1 MKERIKKII
10 EKALSQYRKKE
21 ISEGLLSGYTLY
33 IFKERERRGKY
44 DGFLYLYN
52 PEKASLK
59 DVLSDKFK
67 RIKTGY
73 TPRIA
78 LILTEDE
85 LIVKDYRT
93 DRKIK
98 KTLKKVNKTFLKKIE
113 KALSEPEE
121 ENFNKLF
128 DRTDIIEEFYILY
141 KKSRKYLQDCITGIS
156 DGDRRDEFVD
166 NLMMQ
171 MLTLWYLQERG
182 FFNKDTSY
190 FITKFMEIK
199 QKKLDGGF
207 RSYYDFLKYFSDKV
221 SNNIGASLYK
231 DEALGEVAVLG
242 PAVFLNGEVEPDGA
256 ITIPDRCFYKEGF
269 TDRLITTPPK
279 KVDPEVPLLNLF
291 ESRDWVEGDIDE
303 FVLGALYEK
312 LMTEDLRKRTG
323 SYYTPE
329 EITRYICK
337 NTIEPYLLDRVNEES
352 GRSWGSIDE
361 VIEKGDREA
370 LLTLFKELKEIKILD
385 PAVGS
390 AHFLE
395 SAINLLL
402 GIYEKVWERA
412 REIGLKTGL
421 EILAA
426 NEKGY
431 IEPIDLLK
439 IPDSEDGREQLKLYV
454 KFFIILSKNVY
465 GVDINPNA
473 IKVAKAR
480 LFLTIARHFD
490 AKRGHFIRF
499 PNLHFNLRCGNSLIG
514 YLDLREG
521 GGKGGKEGGRD
532 EGKGSQLSLDLF
544 VKEDEAGY
552 IADHITVVSGIES
565 YLRKVS
571 EALGIEGDIVSEVK
585 ELNRILSKRRITW
598 SEFERV
604 LRTKEKLITILI
616 ASLNLEHA
624 KPLNEL
630 LNRITELFNE
640 KLDERFAEEH
650 NIELEDLKQI
660 KTFHWVF
667 EFPEGF
673 LDRGGFDVVVG
684 NPPYGDSL
692 VELEKS
698 VLFYDYIT
706 SNLNEISANFFEREL
721 NLMIPGGTLGN
732 VTTVRWL
739 YDHRFKPLHD
749 LLLSSME
756 YSRITCFE
764 RRPSQIFKDAQVQV
778 TIVSGKKCQKE
789 ECVGLVET
797 SRFIRFSHE
806 ERSQILTFSNIEY
819 ESIDGLILRE
829 SIGGDIYKRYQILPK
844 VGSKIARSILEKLR
858 DNSSGVVGD
867 FVKEG
872 GNHVIYRQ
880 RGGGYRPIAV
890 MEAIYQS
897 TGFAPL
903 YFSEKIYRDLS
914 FLIVNSH
921 LFYFFWM
928 VYSNARN
935 LDIGLIKR
943 FPVPPSKKIKEFESY
958 ISGLADRVWEDMIN
972 AFDRKNNYF
981 RMSKI
986 RKSLIEIDILLSELY
1001 GLTKKELEYII
1012 HYDEKYI
1019 WE

>member
-10 EKALSQYRKKE
+10 EKALSPYRKKE

-52 PEKASLK
+52 PEKAYLK

-156 DGDRRDEFVD
+156 DENRRDEFVD

-207 RSYYDFLKYFSDKV
+207 RSYYEFLKYFSDKV
-221 SNNIGASLYK
+221 SNNIGEFLCK
-231 DEALGEVAVLG
+231 DEALGEVTVLG
-242 PAVFLNGEVEPDGA
+242 PAVFLNGEIEPDEA

-361 VIEKGDREA
+361 VIENGDREA
-370 LLTLFKELKEIKILD
+370 LLTLFRKLKEIKILD

-465 GVDINPNA
+465 GVDINPSA
-473 IKVAKAR
+473 LGIAKAR
-480 LFLTIARHFD
+480 LFLTLAKHFKVGKEKD
-490 AKRGHFIRF
+490 VFIRF
-499 PNLHFNLRCGNSLIG
+499 PNVHFNLRDGNSLIG
-514 YLDLREG
+514 YVDIERQKP
-521 GGKGGKEGGRD
+521 KG
-532 EGKGSQLSLDLF
+532 QLQLDLF
-544 VKEDEAGY
+544 VNEEQAEYMVERIK
-552 IADHITVVSGIES
+552 VVSE
-565 YLRKVS
+565 LKPHL
-571 EALGIEGDIVSEVK
+571 EKTANALEISGNVVNEVK
-585 ELNRILSKRRITW
+585 DLNRILLKKQISW
-598 SEFERV
+598 HDFEKV
-604 LRTKEKLITILI
+604 LRTKEKLIRILI
-616 ASLNLEHA
+616 ASLNSQHA

-630 LNRITELFNE
+630 LGLITDLFNH
-640 KLDERFAEEH
+640 KLDEKFAEEH
-650 NIELEDLKQI
+650 GVDLDDLKKI

-667 EFPEGF
+667 EFPEVF

-684 NPPYGDSL
+684 NPPYG
-692 VELEKS
+692 
-698 VLFYDYIT
+698 F
-706 SNLNEISANFFEREL
+706 
-721 NLMIPGGTLGN
+721 
-732 VTTVRWL
+732 
-739 YDHRFKPLHD
+739 
-749 LLLSSME
+749 
-756 YSRITCFE
+756 
-764 RRPSQIFKDAQVQV
+764 RRA
-778 TIVSGKKCQKE
+778 
-789 ECVGLVET
+789 
-797 SRFIRFSHE
+797 
-806 ERSQILTFSNIEY
+806 
-819 ESIDGLILRE
+819 
-829 SIGGDIYKRYQILPK
+829 
-844 VGSKIARSILEKLR
+844 
-858 DNSSGVVGD
+858 
-867 FVKEG
+867 
-872 GNHVIYRQ
+872 
-880 RGGGYRPIAV
+880 
-890 MEAIYQS
+890 
-897 TGFAPL
+897 
-903 YFSEKIYRDLS
+903 
-914 FLIVNSH
+914 
-921 LFYFFWM
+921 
-928 VYSNARN
+928 
-935 LDIGLIKR
+935 
-943 FPVPPSKKIKEFESY
+943 
-958 ISGLADRVWEDMIN
+958 
-972 AFDRKNNYF
+972 
-981 RMSKI
+981 
-986 RKSLIEIDILLSELY
+986 
-1001 GLTKKELEYII
+1001 
-1012 HYDEKYI
+1012 
-1019 WE
+1019 